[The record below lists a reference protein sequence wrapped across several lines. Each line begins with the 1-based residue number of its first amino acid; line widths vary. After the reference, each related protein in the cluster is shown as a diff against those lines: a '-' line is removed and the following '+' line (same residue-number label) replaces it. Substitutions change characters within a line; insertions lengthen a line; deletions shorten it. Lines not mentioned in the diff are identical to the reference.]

1 MAENKEEL
9 SIEEMFDRLDGIMR
23 TLEDSRSTLE
33 ESFAS
38 YEAGMRLVRAC
49 SEKIDKVE
57 KQIMVVNGEE
67 TEARQR
73 WKMQRNGWHR
83 QSKKRKRLYILIFRQ
98 RKGIRKRS
106 LKR

>member
-1 MAENKEEL
+1 MEENKEEL

-33 ESFAS
+33 ESFES

-67 TEARQR
+67 TEA
-73 WKMQRNGWHR
+73 
-83 QSKKRKRLYILIFRQ
+83 
-98 RKGIRKRS
+98 
-106 LKR
+106 

>member
-1 MAENKEEL
+1 MAENKEEV
-9 SIEEMFDRLDGIMR
+9 SIEEMFERVDGIMR

-67 TEARQR
+67 TEA
-73 WKMQRNGWHR
+73 
-83 QSKKRKRLYILIFRQ
+83 
-98 RKGIRKRS
+98 
-106 LKR
+106 

>member
-38 YEAGMRLVRAC
+38 YEAGMRLVRDC

-57 KQIMVVNGEE
+57 KQIM
-67 TEARQR
+67 
-73 WKMQRNGWHR
+73 
-83 QSKKRKRLYILIFRQ
+83 YILIFRQ

>member
-9 SIEEMFDRLDGIMR
+9 SIEEMFDRLD
-23 TLEDSRSTLE
+23 DSRSTLE

-57 KQIMVVNGEE
+57 KQIVIIDDNGVVDNNE
-67 TEARQR
+67 
-73 WKMQRNGWHR
+73 
-83 QSKKRKRLYILIFRQ
+83 
-98 RKGIRKRS
+98 
-106 LKR
+106 

>member
-1 MAENKEEL
+1 MSETRKKAKVDGLEPETPKLEHEGQPGREADPAADL
-9 SIEEMFDRLDGIMR
+9 SIEEMFERLDGIMR

-67 TEARQR
+67 TEA
-73 WKMQRNGWHR
+73 
-83 QSKKRKRLYILIFRQ
+83 
-98 RKGIRKRS
+98 
-106 LKR
+106 

>member
-1 MAENKEEL
+1 MEENKEEL

-49 SEKIDKVE
+49 SKKIDKVE
-57 KQIMVVNGEE
+57 KQIVIIDDNGVVDNNE
-67 TEARQR
+67 
-73 WKMQRNGWHR
+73 
-83 QSKKRKRLYILIFRQ
+83 
-98 RKGIRKRS
+98 
-106 LKR
+106 

>member
-1 MAENKEEL
+1 MAGTRKKAETDGLELENPRVENETQPQQVADPVAEL

-67 TEARQR
+67 TEA
-73 WKMQRNGWHR
+73 
-83 QSKKRKRLYILIFRQ
+83 
-98 RKGIRKRS
+98 
-106 LKR
+106 

>member
-49 SEKIDKVE
+49 GEKIDKVE

-67 TEARQR
+67 TEA
-73 WKMQRNGWHR
+73 
-83 QSKKRKRLYILIFRQ
+83 
-98 RKGIRKRS
+98 
-106 LKR
+106 

>member
-1 MAENKEEL
+1 MEENKEEL

-49 SEKIDKVE
+49 SENIDKVE

-67 TEARQR
+67 TEA
-73 WKMQRNGWHR
+73 
-83 QSKKRKRLYILIFRQ
+83 
-98 RKGIRKRS
+98 
-106 LKR
+106 

>member
-1 MAENKEEL
+1 MAGTRKKAETDALELENPGLENGVQPVQETDLAAGL

-67 TEARQR
+67 TEA
-73 WKMQRNGWHR
+73 
-83 QSKKRKRLYILIFRQ
+83 
-98 RKGIRKRS
+98 
-106 LKR
+106 

>member
-9 SIEEMFDRLDGIMR
+9 SSEEMCDRLDGIMR
-23 TLEDSRSTLE
+23 TREDSRSTLE

-67 TEARQR
+67 TEA
-73 WKMQRNGWHR
+73 
-83 QSKKRKRLYILIFRQ
+83 
-98 RKGIRKRS
+98 
-106 LKR
+106 

>member
-57 KQIMVVNGEE
+57 KQIVIIDDNGMVDNNE
-67 TEARQR
+67 
-73 WKMQRNGWHR
+73 
-83 QSKKRKRLYILIFRQ
+83 
-98 RKGIRKRS
+98 
-106 LKR
+106 

>member
-1 MAENKEEL
+1 MAGTRKKAETDGLELENPGLENGAQPVQEADPAAEL
-9 SIEEMFDRLDGIMR
+9 SIEEMFERLDGIMR

-67 TEARQR
+67 TEA
-73 WKMQRNGWHR
+73 
-83 QSKKRKRLYILIFRQ
+83 
-98 RKGIRKRS
+98 
-106 LKR
+106 

>member
-1 MAENKEEL
+1 MDAWRRRSGRFIRKTCLGKKWFIVLRVNHNREIEEL

-67 TEARQR
+67 TEA
-73 WKMQRNGWHR
+73 
-83 QSKKRKRLYILIFRQ
+83 
-98 RKGIRKRS
+98 
-106 LKR
+106 

>member
-57 KQIMVVNGEE
+57 KQIVIIDDNGVVDNNE
-67 TEARQR
+67 
-73 WKMQRNGWHR
+73 
-83 QSKKRKRLYILIFRQ
+83 
-98 RKGIRKRS
+98 
-106 LKR
+106 

>member
-38 YEAGMRLVRAC
+38 YEAGM
-49 SEKIDKVE
+49 
-57 KQIMVVNGEE
+57 
-67 TEARQR
+67 
-73 WKMQRNGWHR
+73 QRNGWHR
-83 QSKKRKRLYILIFRQ
+83 QSRKRKRLYILIFRQ

>member
-1 MAENKEEL
+1 MEENKEEL

-23 TLEDSRSTLE
+23 TLE

-67 TEARQR
+67 TEA
-73 WKMQRNGWHR
+73 
-83 QSKKRKRLYILIFRQ
+83 
-98 RKGIRKRS
+98 
-106 LKR
+106 

>member
-38 YEAGMRLVRAC
+38 YEAAMRLVRAC

-67 TEARQR
+67 TEA
-73 WKMQRNGWHR
+73 
-83 QSKKRKRLYILIFRQ
+83 
-98 RKGIRKRS
+98 
-106 LKR
+106 

>member
-1 MAENKEEL
+1 MEENKEEL

-57 KQIMVVNGEE
+57 KQIMVVTFTG
-67 TEARQR
+67 RFPLSVMR
-73 WKMQRNGWHR
+73 WRWE
-83 QSKKRKRLYILIFRQ
+83 Y
-98 RKGIRKRS
+98 
-106 LKR
+106 

>member
-49 SEKIDKVE
+49 SENIDKVE

-67 TEARQR
+67 TEA
-73 WKMQRNGWHR
+73 
-83 QSKKRKRLYILIFRQ
+83 
-98 RKGIRKRS
+98 
-106 LKR
+106 

>member
-1 MAENKEEL
+1 MEENKEEL

-49 SEKIDKVE
+49 SEQIDKVE

-67 TEARQR
+67 TEA
-73 WKMQRNGWHR
+73 
-83 QSKKRKRLYILIFRQ
+83 
-98 RKGIRKRS
+98 
-106 LKR
+106 

>member
-1 MAENKEEL
+1 MEENKEEL

-33 ESFAS
+33 ESFA
-38 YEAGMRLVRAC
+38 GMRLVRAC

-67 TEARQR
+67 TEA
-73 WKMQRNGWHR
+73 
-83 QSKKRKRLYILIFRQ
+83 
-98 RKGIRKRS
+98 
-106 LKR
+106 

>member
-1 MAENKEEL
+1 MEENKEEL
-9 SIEEMFDRLDGIMR
+9 TIEEMFDRLDGIMQ

-57 KQIMVVNGEE
+57 KQIVIIDDNGVVDNNE
-67 TEARQR
+67 
-73 WKMQRNGWHR
+73 
-83 QSKKRKRLYILIFRQ
+83 
-98 RKGIRKRS
+98 
-106 LKR
+106 

>member
-67 TEARQR
+67 TEAMTEVENA
-73 WKMQRNGWHR
+73 KE
-83 QSKKRKRLYILIFRQ
+83 RLAQAVKEAEEIVYSYLPAEE
-98 RKGIRKRS
+98 GAS
-106 LKR
+106 ENDL

>member
-49 SEKIDKVE
+49 SEKIDKE

-67 TEARQR
+67 TEA
-73 WKMQRNGWHR
+73 
-83 QSKKRKRLYILIFRQ
+83 
-98 RKGIRKRS
+98 
-106 LKR
+106 

>member
-1 MAENKEEL
+1 MEENKEEL

-23 TLEDSRSTLE
+23 TLEDSHSTLE

-57 KQIMVVNGEE
+57 KQIMVVNCEE
-67 TEARQR
+67 TEA
-73 WKMQRNGWHR
+73 
-83 QSKKRKRLYILIFRQ
+83 
-98 RKGIRKRS
+98 
-106 LKR
+106 

>member
-1 MAENKEEL
+1 MEENKEEL

-49 SEKIDKVE
+49 SKKILSSIITK
-57 KQIMVVNGEE
+57 
-67 TEARQR
+67 RR
-73 WKMQRNGWHR
+73 RR
-83 QSKKRKRLYILIFRQ
+83 LQSRSWSAWALIP
-98 RKGIRKRS
+98 G
-106 LKR
+106 